1 METSSSILEN
11 LPRDELFQATDQDL
25 ERISVGILHL
35 QDRQRTAV
43 FLRFDEFARF
53 VSVLVFVPRD
63 RFDTDLRLRIKLF

>member
-1 METSSSILEN
+1 MGTPFSILEN

-43 FLRFDEFARF
+43 FCALT
-53 VSVLVFVPRD
+53 SSHGLSPCWSYVPRD
-63 RFDTDLRLRIKLF
+63 RFDTDLRLESRLF